1 VGLLSWTPWITVLV
15 VCAHAS
21 SGANWVL
28 STVMLQERTEDDWRG
43 RVFAT
48 DFLLMTTAN
57 GTSSLVAALLIT
69 YGDVTLRQLVL
80 AFAMVQVVSGIL
92 WVLITR
98 KGEREYYLASTAQ
111 VRTPI

>member
-1 VGLLSWTPWITVLV
+1 
-15 VCAHAS
+15 
-21 SGANWVL
+21 
-28 STVMLQERTEDDWRG
+28 
-43 RVFAT
+43 
-48 DFLLMTTAN
+48 MTTAN

-69 YGDVTLRQLVL
+69 YGDVSLRQLVL

>member
-1 VGLLSWTPWITVLV
+1 
-15 VCAHAS
+15 
-21 SGANWVL
+21 
-28 STVMLQERTEDDWRG
+28 M
-43 RVFAT
+43 
-48 DFLLMTTAN
+48 
-57 GTSSLVAALLIT
+57 AALLIT
-69 YGDVTLRQLVL
+69 YGDVSLRQLVL